1 MVTRQVDWQD
11 TQVSE
16 AVVSGAQGSVRVDG
30 SVTDVVA
37 RRMTAIRTIISL
49 DVFSTTVAGAYGVQE
64 IALGLGVISR
74 EAFAAGVFPD
84 PVEATDKPTR
94 GWLWRTH
101 QAVSQNGTGSPV
113 VSRIVGDFRG
123 ARKLDAGIL
132 ILIVNNTPLTGTAFP
147 ILLRGLVRVLFKL

>member
-1 MVTRQVDWQD
+1 MVTRPVDWQD

-16 AVVSGAQGSVRVDG
+16 AVVSGAQGSIRVDG

-49 DVFSTTVAGAYGVQE
+49 DVFSTTVAGAWGVQE
-64 IALGLGVISR
+64 CAIGIGVISR

-84 PVEATDKPTR
+84 PVEATDKPAR

-101 QAVSQNGTGSPV
+101 RALAQNGTGTQV
-113 VSRIVGDFRG
+113 VTHIEGDFRG
-123 ARKLDAGIL
+123 ARKLDAGL
-132 ILIVNNTPLTGTAFP
+132 LLLIVNNTPLSGTAFP
-147 ILLRGLVRVLFKL
+147 ILLRGLVRVLFKV